1 MNALGIAVDYL
12 QTEVRNTERQ
22 SEGLLDGEERSD
34 KDETAV
40 HVLPRPGHTGP
51 QDQAQMK

>member
-12 QTEVRNTERQ
+12 QTEVRNSR
-22 SEGLLDGEERSD
+22 GE
-34 KDETAV
+34 DETV
-40 HVLPRPGHTGP
+40 PGHTGP

>member
-1 MNALGIAVDYL
+1 MSALGIAVDYL

-22 SEGLLDGEERSD
+22 SESPLDGEERSD

-40 HVLPRPGHTGP
+40 HVLPGPGHTGP
-51 QDQAQMK
+51 QNQAQMR

>member
-1 MNALGIAVDYL
+1 MNVLCIAVDYL

-22 SEGLLDGEERSD
+22 SESSLDGEERPD

-40 HVLPRPGHTGP
+40 HVLPGPGHTGP
-51 QDQAQMK
+51 KDRAQMK

>member
-1 MNALGIAVDYL
+1 M
-12 QTEVRNTERQ
+12 RNTERQ
-22 SEGLLDGEERSD
+22 SESPLDGEERSD

-40 HVLPRPGHTGP
+40 HVLPGPGHIGP

>member
-22 SEGLLDGEERSD
+22 SESPLDGEERSD

-40 HVLPRPGHTGP
+40 HVLPGPGHTAP
-51 QDQAQMK
+51 HVRAQMK

>member
-1 MNALGIAVDYL
+1 MNVLGVAVDYL
-12 QTEVRNTERQ
+12 QTEVRNTKRQ
-22 SEGLLDGEERSD
+22 SESPLDGEERSD

-40 HVLPRPGHTGP
+40 HVLPDPGHTGP

>member
-1 MNALGIAVDYL
+1 MNVLGVAVDYL
-12 QTEVRNTERQ
+12 QTEVRNTKPQ
-22 SEGLLDGEERSD
+22 SESPLDGEERSD

-40 HVLPRPGHTGP
+40 HVLPGPGHTGP

>member
-12 QTEVRNTERQ
+12 QIEVRNTERQ
-22 SEGLLDGEERSD
+22 SEKPLGGKKSSH

-40 HVLPRPGHTGP
+40 PVLPDPANTRP

>member
-12 QTEVRNTERQ
+12 QTEVRNTKRQ
-22 SEGLLDGEERSD
+22 SESPLDGEERPD
-34 KDETAV
+34 KDETAA
-40 HVLPRPGHTGP
+40 HVLPGPGHTGP

>member
-22 SEGLLDGEERSD
+22 SESPLDGEERSD
-34 KDETAV
+34 KDETAI
-40 HVLPRPGHTGP
+40 HVLPGPGYTGP

>member
-1 MNALGIAVDYL
+1 MNVLGVAVDYL

-22 SEGLLDGEERSD
+22 SESPLDGEERSD
-34 KDETAV
+34 KDETVV
-40 HVLPRPGHTGP
+40 HVLPGPGNTGP